1 MILNDSFNLLS
12 LTMEIIQKA
21 SYTEE
26 LTYLVVC
33 LIASAN
39 FIQIPDITLYKAFWP
54 IFQNKI
60 ITNESSFYADLYNYH
75 QECYLKERRK
85 KTSATSL
92 PDDIDIIVMNCSDF
106 FVQTN
111 ISRFYQIIQNN
122 PSKNYL
128 NQLTNYCYHVSS
140 LNFSSQNNFLDN
152 LDYSI
157 LKLFMRDTNSKFNLE
172 TLENDLLV
180 LITETLIINILLKK
194 IKLHIDILL
203 IFLLINITIE
213 TVLFFV
219 IKQLILEKTIE
230 INVGLNRIM
239 RVIKMN

>member
-1 MILNDSFNLLS
+1 
-12 LTMEIIQKA
+12 MEIIQKA

-54 IFQNKI
+54 IFQNKT

-140 LNFSSQNNFLDN
+140 LNFSSQNNYLDN

-180 LITETLIINILLKK
+180 LITQTLIINILLKK

>member
-1 MILNDSFNLLS
+1 
-12 LTMEIIQKA
+12 
-21 SYTEE
+21 
-26 LTYLVVC
+26 
-33 LIASAN
+33 
-39 FIQIPDITLYKAFWP
+39 
-54 IFQNKI
+54 
-60 ITNESSFYADLYNYH
+60 
-75 QECYLKERRK
+75 
-85 KTSATSL
+85 
-92 PDDIDIIVMNCSDF
+92 MNCSDF

-140 LNFSSQNNFLDN
+140 LNFSSQNNYLDN

-172 TLENDLLV
+172 TLENDVLV
-180 LITETLIINILLKK
+180 LVTETLIIYRTLRLHLGDYYFNNILLKK

-203 IFLLINITIE
+203 IFLLLNITIE
-213 TVLFFV
+213 IFLFFV

>member
-1 MILNDSFNLLS
+1 MISNDSFNLLS

-180 LITETLIINILLKK
+180 LVTETLIINILLKK